1 MFHWLTSP
9 KISWRPRRVD
19 GVVLLQK
26 PAGSRPRRNWS
37 FSLNPKA
44 WGKMITQLEG
54 SQIGGIPPYS
64 GNGQPWVPFR
74 PSVIGWGPPS
84 LQRATCFIQ
93 SIDLNT
99 KLVQKKNLSETTRI
113 TFDQISGNPMVQWRW
128 YIKLSYNEISLLL
141 GIYPGKTIVLKDTR
155 STHNSTIHNIK
166 DIDTT

>member
-74 PSVIGWGPPS
+74 SSVIGWGPPS

-99 KLVQKKNLSETTRI
+99 KLVQKKKSLRNNQNNIWPNIWEPHGPVKVIYKIILQWDK
-113 TFDQISGNPMVQWRW
+113 FAPGHISRQNYSSKRHT
-128 YIKLSYNEISLLL
+128 KHS
-141 GIYPGKTIVLKDTR
+141 
-155 STHNSTIHNIK
+155 
-166 DIDTT
+166 